1 MSELAPAVPVQGALC
16 FVEADLPVLRKL
28 NFNGF
33 PLLYPKPLAK
43 QLNSPGPLTPA
54 RVRQLAAALATRF
67 PSA

>member
-43 QLNSPGPLTPA
+43 HLNSPGPLTPA